1 MATLAPPTSQSG
13 SKLEQTRNQVSISN
27 QSVPGGEGRQNC
39 RDDQL
44 RNELHSCETSLANQ
58 SNLLA
63 APKINGQVAE
73 NGCHTGKPN
82 LDLISN
88 DHTDAPTANQVLASH
103 NCGVFSNGSL
113 ADPHGSL
120 GNLDEL
126 AEGRLRELDQK
137 KLLCGSKRLFN

>member
-1 MATLAPPTSQSG
+1 
-13 SKLEQTRNQVSISN
+13 
-27 QSVPGGEGRQNC
+27 
-39 RDDQL
+39 L

-63 APKINGQVAE
+63 APKINGEATE
-73 NGCHTGKPN
+73 NGYHKGKQN

-88 DHTDAPTANQVLASH
+88 ELIDAPTANQVLGSL

-120 GNLDEL
+120 RNLDEL
-126 AEGRLRELDQK
+126 AEGRLRGLDQK
-137 KLLCGSKRLFN
+137 NLLCGSKRLFN